1 VPTRNI
7 AEVEEAIIKR
17 LDIHRKELTTMEEC
31 TKQCQISIGQHD
43 ERLRAYEE
51 NSKRQ
56 NGTLDKLS
64 EDIDSVAHGVNDIV
78 KKVDAMD
85 TSIANRVNEIERNGI
100 KRDATS
106 DIAVRERADTREVH
120 IRAEVD
126 NLTKEIAE
134 VKRLGGARMA
144 EIERI
149 ALKSAAE
156 HEQCA
161 IDRIAAAREES
172 GDEIAALRVEF
183 IKQQS
188 EAMSNI
194 QWKIIAALSSLAFLF
209 ILVFISYSFHVF
221 GGLP

>member
-1 VPTRNI
+1 M
-7 AEVEEAIIKR
+7 EENDLTKR
-17 LDIHRKELTTMEEC
+17 LDIHRKELDDMGTWVKT
-31 TKQCQISIGQHD
+31 CQVSIGQHD

-64 EDIDSVAHGVNDIV
+64 DDIESVAHGVNDIV

-85 TSIANRVNEIERNGI
+85 LSIANRENQIERNGI
-100 KRDATS
+100 KRDNEA
-106 DIAVRERADTREVH
+106 DIAVRDRADAREVH
-120 IRAEVD
+120 IREEVGVLKATVAEMR
-126 NLTKEIAE
+126 
-134 VKRLGGARMA
+134 RLGAARMA
-144 EIERI
+144 EIERV

-161 IDRIAAAREES
+161 IDRIAKAREES

-183 IKQQS
+183 IKQHS
-188 EAMSNI
+188 EAQSNL